1 MTHGLIAKRHGLLL
15 ACLAAAGAA
24 SAQTAPVPWTCG
36 TEMYVGRSNASAPT
50 NFFTYDMVGGAAWG
64 NGTAIGTVDA
74 NTGSGPR
81 DLNALAYNP
90 RDNYLYAP
98 KRVFVEHPDSPAQ
111 RVGIYRL
118 GKNAAGQVQPVPMSP
133 SASGVDAVKHTIP
146 VIGLPD
152 DALGAAASFDRVGN
166 YFMVNGKNSDVYLIP
181 KLHEATPDGGAL
193 LAEKLERLKET
204 TVPDG
209 FEAVTPGHVAGQRAI
224 TDFAVSPQESTSTET
239 VLYGM
244 GDKVTAGWYLH
255 RYRVDLASKKVYVSR
270 KLIAGMDAATG
281 YMASTA
287 FRRDGKLFLYSAD
300 GKVYE
305 VDADPA
311 SATKW
316 TVIGAVMD
324 AVAANASDGASCM
337 TSIEATNDGSS
348 TAPFA
353 TMANGIDEEFPTSI
367 LDNDKAYLQPIALRG
382 PEQNAKVMPSSW
394 KPAGGGAVPAAGG
407 ITLDPATGKF
417 TVQKD
422 TTPGTYTY
430 EYQICVSPEV
440 TPAGAA
446 CDKAEV
452 VIKVT
457 EEPIWAV
464 EDDFGTV
471 GPSATPLAP
480 SVVANDK
487 VAGVQAVVTGA
498 SPNAKVKADTWKKL
512 NGPTSDLSF
521 DYATG
526 QVTVPVGTL
535 PGDYEYRYLLC
546 TTAAPEKCDPA
557 EVTLKVVVVDA
568 VDNNF
573 GEVSAGTTAMA
584 LTPSIYGNDTV
595 NGAAADASNAVF
607 KPGSWT
613 LVFAPAGGSLTLNDA
628 TGVVTVPANAPAGD
642 YTYSYEICAQPGNK
656 PCDTARVTL
665 KVKAPAPALPV
676 VKAEDNAFGEVV
688 AGSST
693 ASVFANDTVD
703 GVAAVFTGSGK
714 NAELKAGSW
723 KAGAGNPA
731 DGKLTLNAD
740 GTVSVPADAPA
751 GDYTYT
757 YEICAH
763 PAGAPCDAATVTLK
777 VKAKAINAEDNA
789 FGEVVAGSST
799 ASVFANDTV
808 DGVAAVFT
816 GSGKNAELKAGSWKA
831 GAGNPAD
838 GKLTLNADGTV
849 SVPADAPAG
858 DYTYTY
864 EICAH
869 PAGTPCDAAT
879 VTLKVKPAPILAL
892 DNHLGSI
899 AAGSNTVS
907 IFANDLING
916 VPMQAGVNAKLKPA
930 SWKKLSGPAGGDLS
944 LKEDGTVVVPPGT
957 PAGAYEYSYEICVF
971 PGGAPCAVAK
981 VTLTV
986 TAAGL
991 VGAGV
996 TPVPVGSPWALLLA
1010 ALGIVGL
1017 GRRFAGRKS
1026 A

>member
-1 MTHGLIAKRHGLLL
+1 
-15 ACLAAAGAA
+15 
-24 SAQTAPVPWTCG
+24 
-36 TEMYVGRSNASAPT
+36 MYVGRSNASAPT

-133 SASGVDAVKHTIP
+133 SASGSDAVKHTIP

-152 DALGAAASFDRVGN
+152 GALGAAASFDRVGN
-166 YFMVNGKNSDVYLIP
+166 YFMVNGATSDVYLIQN
-181 KLHEATPDGGAL
+181 LHQATPDGGAV

-224 TDFAVSPQESTSTET
+224 TDFAVSPQESNSTQT

-316 TVIGAVMD
+316 TVIGTVMN

-337 TSIEATNDGSS
+337 TSIEASNDGSS
-348 TAPFA
+348 AAPFA
-353 TMANGIDEEFPTSI
+353 TMANGIDEEFFTSI
-367 LDNDKAYLQPIALRG
+367 LSNDKAYLQPIALSG
-382 PEQNAKVMPSSW
+382 PGQNATVTPGSW
-394 KPAGGGAVPAAGG
+394 KPAGGGAAPAAGG

-452 VIKVT
+452 VIKVDH
-457 EEPIWAV
+457 EPVWAV
-464 EDDFGTV
+464 DDDFGTV

-498 SPNAKVKADTWKKL
+498 SPNAQLMPNIWTKL
-512 NGPTSDLSF
+512 NGPAAGDLSLNLG
-521 DYATG
+521 TG
-526 QVTVPVGTL
+526 QVTVPPGTP
-535 PGDYEYRYLLC
+535 PGDYEYRYMLC
-546 TTAAPEKCDPA
+546 TNTGVTPEPCDPA
-557 EVTLKVVVVDA
+557 HVTLKVVVVDA
-568 VDNNF
+568 VDNDF
-573 GEVSAGTTAMA
+573 GEVSAGTTATA

-595 NGAAADASNAVF
+595 NGAAADASNAAL

-613 LVFAPAGGSLTLNDA
+613 LVSAPTGGSLTLDEA

-656 PCDTARVTL
+656 PCDMAQVKL
-665 KVKAPAPALPV
+665 KVKAPAPAVPV

-693 ASVFANDTVD
+693 ASVFANDTID
-703 GVAAVFTGSGK
+703 GAAAVFTGSGK

-723 KAGAGNPA
+723 KAGVGNPA
-731 DGKLTLNAD
+731 G
-740 GTVSVPADAPA
+740 
-751 GDYTYT
+751 
-757 YEICAH
+757 
-763 PAGAPCDAATVTLK
+763 
-777 VKAKAINAEDNA
+777 
-789 FGEVVAGSST
+789 
-799 ASVFANDTV
+799 
-808 DGVAAVFT
+808 
-816 GSGKNAELKAGSWKA
+816 
-831 GAGNPAD
+831 

-916 VPMQAGVNAKLKPA
+916 QAMQPGVNAKLKPA

-971 PGGAPCAVAK
+971 PGNAPCAVAK

-1017 GRRFAGRKS
+1017 GRRFTGRKS